1 MAVETR
7 SHGSQSVQVIA
18 ARRAKSP
25 YFALS
30 EVCKVFAL
38 VNTLHSTDRTYGI
51 SISRH
56 NSIEKAIVERKAIE
70 RKYRTKEGSYIPMV
84 IVEGKWRDVVGAVH
98 RTEAQIVSPARV
110 KEAEADLAARKPF
123 RLGLID

>member
-1 MAVETR
+1 
-7 SHGSQSVQVIA
+7 
-18 ARRAKSP
+18 
-25 YFALS
+25 
-30 EVCKVFAL
+30 VFAL